1 MTVKANNDV
10 IINRNDNEAS
20 ILYEPDFCPVD
31 FERSSTSIG
40 ESSRPPVPPVALVM
54 LAVMSEE
61 GVEDGEPDGVRVIF
75 VGDDVG
81 SNVVNM
87 EGPELG
93 TSVSTV
99 SVGRSVC
106 NSEGLLE
113 GGGVGSGTG
122 ALVGFFVGNLV
133 GAFVVGAGDGAFVG
147 NLVGFFVG
155 ASIVTKWS

>member
-1 MTVKANNDV
+1 MPRSKD
-10 IINRNDNEAS
+10 NRN
-20 ILYEPDFCPVD
+20 LHTP
-31 FERSSTSIG
+31 
-40 ESSRPPVPPVALVM
+40 
-54 LAVMSEE
+54 EE